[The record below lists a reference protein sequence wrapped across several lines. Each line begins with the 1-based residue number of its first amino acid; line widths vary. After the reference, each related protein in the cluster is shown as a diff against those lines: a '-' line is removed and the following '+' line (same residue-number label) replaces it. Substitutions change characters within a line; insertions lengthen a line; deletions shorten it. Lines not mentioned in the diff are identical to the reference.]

1 MREISIPGLAA
12 LLAFPLAAC
21 ASVHEDYEG
30 VGYTI
35 YTDFRVESSVTDS
48 EGLPEGAVGWFGSSP
63 VYEEK
68 SQHLSFF
75 AFCKEHGAVDFVE
88 NPQKPGSFFGST
100 ADGTR
105 FALGSK
111 LQSKDAINAVS
122 DKDFIENYYFVEV
135 RDKMDPEAQWFWAL
149 RSNNSA
155 NSVRRI
161 SIA

>member
-1 MREISIPGLAA
+1 VFGWLGFI
-12 LLAFPLAAC
+12 PLAAM
-21 ASVHEDYEG
+21 S
-30 VGYTI
+30 
-35 YTDFRVESSVTDS
+35 
-48 EGLPEGAVGWFGSSP
+48 LPESTNPIVMEETKVTLSYSDK
-63 VYEEK
+63 YEEK

-88 NPQKPGSFFGST
+88 NPQKPGSFFGLT
-100 ADGTR
+100 ADGTH
-105 FALGSK
+105 FALGNK
-111 LQSKDAINAVS
+111 FQSKDAINAVS

-135 RDKMDPEAQWFWAL
+135 RDKMDPEAQWFWAM

>member
-1 MREISIPGLAA
+1 MEETKVTLAY
-12 LLAFPLAAC
+12 
-21 ASVHEDYEG
+21 SDK
-30 VGYTI
+30 
-35 YTDFRVESSVTDS
+35 
-48 EGLPEGAVGWFGSSP
+48 
-63 VYEEK
+63 YEEK

-88 NPQKPGSFFGST
+88 NPRKAGSFFGST

-111 LQSKDAINAVS
+111 LQSKEAIDAVR

-149 RSNNSA
+149 RSNNSV